1 MRIVRFAALAL
12 AAAVI
17 STACSGSDAA
27 ETFVELVTP
36 ERAAEVVADGG
47 DDLVLLDV
55 RTPDEFAQARLA
67 DAINLDF
74 YAADFRSQLQT
85 LDPEAT
91 YLVYCRTGN
100 RSATAV
106 EMMQELGFARIYE
119 IDGGIA
125 AWYEAGFPIE

>member
-1 MRIVRFAALAL
+1 MRIVRFAALVL
-12 AAAVI
+12 AAAVV

-27 ETFVELVTP
+27 EMFVELVAP
-36 ERAAEVVADGG
+36 ERAVDVVADGD
-47 DDLVLLDV
+47 DDLVVLDV

-67 DAINLDF
+67 DAINMDF

-106 EMMQELGFARIYE
+106 EMMQELGFTRIYE